1 VYGILV
7 RADQSRYGKL
17 IKDVENDFLKGHEDI
32 IQRQPT
38 DAYNL
43 LSTIEIMSQL
53 IKELLHREDKIKF
66 HL

>member
-1 VYGILV
+1 MWI
-7 RADQSRYGKL
+7 
-17 IKDVENDFLKGHEDI
+17 NDFLKGHEDI

-66 HL
+66 YLEQK